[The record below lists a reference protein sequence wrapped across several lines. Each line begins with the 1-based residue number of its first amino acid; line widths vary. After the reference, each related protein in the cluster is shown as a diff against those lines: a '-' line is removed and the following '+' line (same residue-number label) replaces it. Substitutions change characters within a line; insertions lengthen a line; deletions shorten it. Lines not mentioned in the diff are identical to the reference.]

1 MLGYAEAD
9 NAEINPG
16 CDMPLIAGLQCKLVE
31 KSDLIRITPGSRL
44 SSYCGP
50 DVVEEKYNCG
60 FGINPE
66 YLRLFDG
73 SELRFS
79 GSDQTEEPRALE
91 IKNRTF
97 FIGVAFQPERT
108 ALNDTSHPLVKGFLE
123 AVNSNSTQLLTA
135 NIGLKNV

>member
-1 MLGYAEAD
+1 VLGYAEAD

-66 YLRLFDG
+66 YLSLFDG

-79 GSDQTEEPRALE
+79 GWIRLG
-91 IKNRTF
+91 NRERLKSKIILF
-97 FIGVAFQPERT
+97 SSVSPSNQNAQP
-108 ALNDTSHPLVKGFLE
+108 
-123 AVNSNSTQLLTA
+123 
-135 NIGLKNV
+135 